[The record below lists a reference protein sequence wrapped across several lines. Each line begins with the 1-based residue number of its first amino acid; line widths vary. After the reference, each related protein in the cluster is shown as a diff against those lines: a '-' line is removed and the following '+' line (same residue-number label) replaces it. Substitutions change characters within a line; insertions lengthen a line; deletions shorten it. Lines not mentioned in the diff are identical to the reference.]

1 MLTMVYK
8 PSISLGGHHLELA
21 FFQDMAVQN
30 WMGGWDTCLRVWK
43 KGKDILPWVRFIEVL
58 TIENTE
64 IYDDVTRMYI
74 IGFNRIWYGI
84 FMEYFYSTLLIG
96 YCEGLY
102 TLVIGDYN
110 PWKETVGVPIATY
123 RWVASESFPWSHVF
137 QPGSHRARKLTRSRV
152 AIRMPWLIFKYKP
165 SSYRGTPMTMG
176 LWKPPNS
183 QRSSRGKKSQ
193 RSPPAWDIS
202 GGAWGAPSSTG
213 RIYRSY
219 DLRVNT
225 NP

>member
-64 IYDDVTRMYI
+64 IYDDVMRMYI

-84 FMEYFYSTLLIG
+84 FMAYFWHISFFTLLIG

-102 TLVIGDYN
+102 TLVIGDN
-110 PWKETVGVPIATY
+110 PWKETLGVPFKQRFLGLEHENSRTVY
-123 RWVASESFPWSHVF
+123 
-137 QPGSHRARKLTRSRV
+137 RV
-152 AIRMPWLIFKYKP
+152 AIRMPWL
-165 SSYRGTPMTMG
+165 T
-176 LWKPPNS
+176 
-183 QRSSRGKKSQ
+183 
-193 RSPPAWDIS
+193 
-202 GGAWGAPSSTG
+202 
-213 RIYRSY
+213 
-219 DLRVNT
+219 
-225 NP
+225 